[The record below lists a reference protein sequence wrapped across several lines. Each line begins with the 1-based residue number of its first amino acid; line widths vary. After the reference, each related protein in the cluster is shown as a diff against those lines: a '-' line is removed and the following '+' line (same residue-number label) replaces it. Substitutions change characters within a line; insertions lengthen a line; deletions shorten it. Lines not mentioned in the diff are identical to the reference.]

1 MKKFLLFFVLVWATT
16 TLAVEP
22 VAQKTNLD
30 VKEMSAKK
38 LFELISEDVD
48 DLYILDIREPD
59 QIGHGEI
66 FHLNL
71 VKITRGY
78 LEFKVEKAI
87 PNKKARIVIYC
98 CTGKRGRLA
107 TKTLQEMGYT
117 NVYSL
122 KNGIRGWVEAGYPL
136 DTVYGEMLLKS
147 SIIKK

>member
-1 MKKFLLFFVLVWATT
+1 MKKFLLLFVLVWATT
-16 TLAVEP
+16 TFAVDP
-22 VAQKTNLD
+22 VAQKTNLEI
-30 VKEMSAKK
+30 KEMSAKK